1 MESVENKEVNILI
14 CLSGSPSNLRVI
26 KAAAKLFERDKGSL
40 TALYVSSANE
50 DIASNTT
57 LQKNIACAESLGAE
71 VHFAQ
76 SNEIALTISEYAKHT
91 AVTDL
96 FIGYSPSSDLFP
108 RRNIAEK
115 LVELLPDVDI
125 HIIPDASASAYSPVY
140 KKSGESFWNLR
151 DLLLVTGIMAAATL
165 LSYLFDRSRFSN
177 SNIVTIYILAVL
189 IASVL
194 TSHRFYG
201 FLAAVLYILLFNF
214 LFIEPRF
221 TLLVYDSAYLMTYF
235 VTIIASLITGSLA
248 VKLKNVAKQS
258 AETAYQTKVLLDT
271 SDQLEAARDSSE
283 MIRITCSQ
291 LANLLERTVS
301 FYTVNDGCAERKT
314 RAVWN
319 RETPEEEQFTETEKN
334 AVLSVYSSRPEGK
347 TTEGGQ
353 IYFPVASD
361 EIRFGVLSVRIGKE
375 PLSEMENTILLS
387 VINEFTMALNNE
399 KIRQEKTEAEISA
412 GKERFRAGLLRS
424 ISHDLRTPLTS
435 IYGNAENLRE
445 NHAFMTEEDR
455 QKIYED
461 IQEDSLWLKNQMEN
475 ILSMTKLESH
485 PYPSLSVESVED
497 VVNESLQH
505 IDARAGG
512 HTIRVIGSDDL
523 LFVEMDPKLIT
534 QVLVNLLN
542 NAVKYTPD
550 GSEIIIRLQKEDG
563 EIAVSV
569 EDNGPGI
576 PDENKAHIFDLY
588 YTGSAGKSDSYRS
601 MGIGLH
607 LCRMIL
613 HAHGREIEVLDN
625 QPHGAIFR
633 FTLKSKEVEEYA

>member
-40 TALYVSSANE
+40 TALYVSSADE
-50 DIASNTT
+50 DIASNTI

-108 RRNIAEK
+108 RRNIGEK

-248 VKLKNVAKQS
+248 VKLKNIAKQS

-334 AVLSVYSSRPEGK
+334 AVLSVYSSMPDGK
-347 TTEGGQ
+347 TAEGGQ
-353 IYFPVASD
+353 VYFPVASD
-361 EIRFGVLSVRIGKE
+361 ETRFGVLSVRVGKE

-445 NHAFMTEEDR
+445 NHAYMTEEDR

-523 LFVEMDPKLIT
+523 LFAEMDPKLIT

-550 GSEIIIRLQKEDG
+550 GSDIIIRLQKEDG

-625 QPHGAIFR
+625 QPHGAVFR

>member
-1 MESVENKEVNILI
+1 MESDKNKYMNILI

-26 KAAAKLFERDKGSL
+26 KAAAKLFERGSGSL
-40 TALYVSSANE
+40 TALYVSSADE
-50 DIASNTT
+50 DIASNTL

-71 VHFAQ
+71 VHYAQ

-319 RETPEEEQFTETEKN
+319 RETPEEEQFTEAEKN
-334 AVLSVYSSRPEGK
+334 AVLSVYSSMPDGK
-347 TTEGGQ
+347 TAEGGQ

-361 EIRFGVLSVRIGKE
+361 ETRFGVLSVRIGKE

-445 NHAFMTEEDR
+445 NHAYMTEEDR

-512 HTIRVIGSDDL
+512 HKIRVIGSDDL
-523 LFVEMDPKLIT
+523 LFAEMDPKLIT

>member
-1 MESVENKEVNILI
+1 MESDKNKYMNILI

-26 KAAAKLFERDKGSL
+26 KAAAKLFERGSGSL
-40 TALYVSSANE
+40 TALYVSSADE
-50 DIASNTT
+50 DIASNTL

-319 RETPEEEQFTETEKN
+319 RETPEEEQFTEAEKN
-334 AVLSVYSSRPEGK
+334 AVLSVYSSMPDGK
-347 TTEGGQ
+347 TAEGGQ
-353 IYFPVASD
+353 NYFPVASD
-361 EIRFGVLSVRIGKE
+361 ETRFGVLSVRVGKE

-445 NHAFMTEEDR
+445 NHAYMTEEDR

-523 LFVEMDPKLIT
+523 LFAEMDPKLIT

>member
-1 MESVENKEVNILI
+1 
-14 CLSGSPSNLRVI
+14 
-26 KAAAKLFERDKGSL
+26 
-40 TALYVSSANE
+40 
-50 DIASNTT
+50 
-57 LQKNIACAESLGAE
+57 
-71 VHFAQ
+71 
-76 SNEIALTISEYAKHT
+76 
-91 AVTDL
+91 
-96 FIGYSPSSDLFP
+96 
-108 RRNIAEK
+108 
-115 LVELLPDVDI
+115 
-125 HIIPDASASAYSPVY
+125 
-140 KKSGESFWNLR
+140 GESFWNLR

-334 AVLSVYSSRPEGK
+334 AVLSVYSSMPDGK
-347 TTEGGQ
+347 TAEGGQ
-353 IYFPVASD
+353 VYFPVASD
-361 EIRFGVLSVRIGKE
+361 ETRFGVLSVRIGKE

-445 NHAFMTEEDR
+445 NHAYMTEEDR

-523 LFVEMDPKLIT
+523 LFAEMDPKLIT
-534 QVLVNLLN
+534 QVLVNLLS

-588 YTGSAGKSDSYRS
+588 YTGSAGNSDSYRS

>member
-1 MESVENKEVNILI
+1 MESDKNKYMNILI

-26 KAAAKLFERDKGSL
+26 KAAAKLFERGSGSL
-40 TALYVSSANE
+40 TALYVSSADE
-50 DIASNTT
+50 DIASNTL

-108 RRNIAEK
+108 RRNIGEK

-248 VKLKNVAKQS
+248 VKLKNIAKQS

-334 AVLSVYSSRPEGK
+334 AVLSVYSSMPDGK
-347 TTEGGQ
+347 TAEGGQ
-353 IYFPVASD
+353 VYFPVASD
-361 EIRFGVLSVRIGKE
+361 ETRFGVLSVRIGKE

-445 NHAFMTEEDR
+445 NHAYMTEEDR

-523 LFVEMDPKLIT
+523 LFAEMDPKLIT

>member
-50 DIASNTT
+50 DIASNTI

-108 RRNIAEK
+108 RRNIGEK

-248 VKLKNVAKQS
+248 VKLKNIAKQS

-334 AVLSVYSSRPEGK
+334 AVLSVYSSMPDGK
-347 TTEGGQ
+347 TAEGGQ
-353 IYFPVASD
+353 VYFPVASD
-361 EIRFGVLSVRIGKE
+361 ETRFGVLSVRIGKE

-445 NHAFMTEEDR
+445 NHAYMTEEDR

-523 LFVEMDPKLIT
+523 LFAEMDPKLIT
-534 QVLVNLLN
+534 QVLVNLLS

-576 PDENKAHIFDLY
+576 PEENKAHIFDLY

>member
-1 MESVENKEVNILI
+1 MESNERTQVNILI

-26 KAAAKLFERDKGSL
+26 KAAAKLFERGNGSL

-50 DIASNTT
+50 DIQANTV
-57 LQKNIACAESLGAE
+57 LQKNIAYAESVGAQ

-76 SNEIALTISEYAKHT
+76 NNDIALTISEFARHT
-91 AVTDL
+91 GITDL

-108 RRNIAEK
+108 RKNIGEK
-115 LVELLPDVDI
+115 LVGLLPDVDI
-125 HIIPDASASAYSPVY
+125 HIIPDAAATAYSPVY
-140 KKSGESFWNLR
+140 KKNEESFWNLR
-151 DLLLVTGIMAAATL
+151 DLLLVTGIMAVATV

-189 IASVL
+189 VASVL

-201 FLAAVLYILLFNF
+201 ILAAVLYILLFNF

-221 TLLVYDSAYLMTYF
+221 TLLVYDSAYLVTYL
-235 VTIIASLITGSLA
+235 VTIVAALITGSLA

-271 SDQLEAARDSSE
+271 SDQLEAARDNSE

-291 LANLLERTVS
+291 LANLLERSVS
-301 FYTVNDGCAERKT
+301 FYTVKDGDVHRK
-314 RAVWN
+314 AHALWN
-319 RETPEEEQFTETEKN
+319 QGKTEEEPFSENEKKT
-334 AVLSVYSSRPEGK
+334 VLSVYEDPLNGK
-347 TTEGGQ
+347 TAADGKL
-353 IYFPVASD
+353 YFPVASED
-361 EIRFGVLSVRIGKE
+361 SCFGVLSVKIGKE

-399 KIRQEKTEAEISA
+399 QIRQEKTEAEISA

-445 NHAFMTEEDR
+445 NHAYMSEEDR
-455 QKIYED
+455 VKIYGD

-475 ILSMTKLESH
+475 ILSMTRLESH

-497 VVNESLQH
+497 VVSESLQH
-505 IDARAGG
+505 IDNRAGN
-512 HTIRVIGSDDL
+512 HTIRVIGSEEL
-523 LFVEMDPKLIT
+523 LFAEMDPKLIT

-542 NAVKYTPD
+542 NALKYTPN
-550 GSEIIIRLQKEDG
+550 GSEIVIRLQKQEK

-569 EDNGPGI
+569 EDNGPGVAEE
-576 PDENKAHIFDLY
+576 DKEHIFDLY
-588 YTGSAGKSDSYRS
+588 YTGKSGKSDSYRS

-633 FTLKSKEVEEYA
+633 FTLASKEVEEYA

>member
-57 LQKNIACAESLGAE
+57 LQKNIACAESLCAE

-319 RETPEEEQFTETEKN
+319 RETPEEEQFTEAEKN
-334 AVLSVYSSRPEGK
+334 AVLSVYSSMPDGK
-347 TTEGGQ
+347 TAEGGQ

-361 EIRFGVLSVRIGKE
+361 ETRFGVLSVRVGKE

-445 NHAFMTEEDR
+445 NHAFMSEEDR

-523 LFVEMDPKLIT
+523 LFAEMDPKLIT
-534 QVLVNLLN
+534 QVLVNLLS
-542 NAVKYTPD
+542 NAVKYTPA

-588 YTGSAGKSDSYRS
+588 YTGSAVKSDSYRS

>member
-40 TALYVSSANE
+40 TALYVSSADE
-50 DIASNTT
+50 DIASNTI

-108 RRNIAEK
+108 RRNIGEK

-248 VKLKNVAKQS
+248 VKLKNIAKQS

-334 AVLSVYSSRPEGK
+334 AVLSVYSSMPDGK
-347 TTEGGQ
+347 TAEGGQ
-353 IYFPVASD
+353 VYFPVASD
-361 EIRFGVLSVRIGKE
+361 ETRFGVLSVRIGKE

-445 NHAFMTEEDR
+445 NHAYMTEEDR

-523 LFVEMDPKLIT
+523 LFAEMDPKLIT
-534 QVLVNLLN
+534 QVLVNLLS

-576 PDENKAHIFDLY
+576 PEENKAHIFDLY

-625 QPHGAIFR
+625 QPHGAVFR

>member
-1 MESVENKEVNILI
+1 MNILI

-125 HIIPDASASAYSPVY
+125 HIIPDASASAYSTVY

-248 VKLKNVAKQS
+248 VKLKNIAKQS

-334 AVLSVYSSRPEGK
+334 AVLSVYSSMPDGK
-347 TTEGGQ
+347 TAEGGQ
-353 IYFPVASD
+353 VYFPVASD
-361 EIRFGVLSVRIGKE
+361 ETRFGVLSVRVGKE

-445 NHAFMTEEDR
+445 NHAYMTEEDR

-523 LFVEMDPKLIT
+523 LFAEMDPKLIT
-534 QVLVNLLN
+534 QVLVNLLS

-625 QPHGAIFR
+625 QPHGAVFR

>member
-1 MESVENKEVNILI
+1 
-14 CLSGSPSNLRVI
+14 
-26 KAAAKLFERDKGSL
+26 
-40 TALYVSSANE
+40 
-50 DIASNTT
+50 
-57 LQKNIACAESLGAE
+57 
-71 VHFAQ
+71 
-76 SNEIALTISEYAKHT
+76 
-91 AVTDL
+91 
-96 FIGYSPSSDLFP
+96 
-108 RRNIAEK
+108 
-115 LVELLPDVDI
+115 
-125 HIIPDASASAYSPVY
+125 
-140 KKSGESFWNLR
+140 
-151 DLLLVTGIMAAATL
+151 
-165 LSYLFDRSRFSN
+165 
-177 SNIVTIYILAVL
+177 
-189 IASVL
+189 
-194 TSHRFYG
+194 
-201 FLAAVLYILLFNF
+201 
-214 LFIEPRF
+214 
-221 TLLVYDSAYLMTYF
+221 
-235 VTIIASLITGSLA
+235 
-248 VKLKNVAKQS
+248 
-258 AETAYQTKVLLDT
+258 
-271 SDQLEAARDSSE
+271 
-283 MIRITCSQ
+283 
-291 LANLLERTVS
+291 
-301 FYTVNDGCAERKT
+301 
-314 RAVWN
+314 
-319 RETPEEEQFTETEKN
+319 
-334 AVLSVYSSRPEGK
+334 
-347 TTEGGQ
+347 
-353 IYFPVASD
+353 
-361 EIRFGVLSVRIGKE
+361 
-375 PLSEMENTILLS
+375 
-387 VINEFTMALNNE
+387 MALNNE

>member
-445 NHAFMTEEDR
+445 NHAYMSEEDR

>member
-1 MESVENKEVNILI
+1 MESDKNKYMNILI

-26 KAAAKLFERDKGSL
+26 KAAAKLFERGSGSL
-40 TALYVSSANE
+40 TALYVSSADE
-50 DIASNTT
+50 DIASNTL

-301 FYTVNDGCAERKT
+301 FYTVNNGCAERKT
-314 RAVWN
+314 RAVWD
-319 RETPEEEQFTETEKN
+319 RETPEEEQLTEAEKN
-334 AVLSVYSSRPEGK
+334 AVLSVYSSMPDGK
-347 TTEGGQ
+347 TAEGGQ

-361 EIRFGVLSVRIGKE
+361 ETRFGVLSVRVGKE

-445 NHAFMTEEDR
+445 NHAYMTEEDR

-523 LFVEMDPKLIT
+523 LFAEMDPKLIT
-534 QVLVNLLN
+534 QVLVNLLS

>member
-40 TALYVSSANE
+40 TALYVSSADE
-50 DIASNTT
+50 DIASNTI

-108 RRNIAEK
+108 RRNIGEK

-248 VKLKNVAKQS
+248 VKLKNIAKQS

-334 AVLSVYSSRPEGK
+334 AVLSVYSSMPDGK
-347 TTEGGQ
+347 TAEGGQ
-353 IYFPVASD
+353 VYFPVASD
-361 EIRFGVLSVRIGKE
+361 ETRFGVLSVRIGKE

-445 NHAFMTEEDR
+445 NHAYMTEEDR

-523 LFVEMDPKLIT
+523 LFAEMDPKLIT
-534 QVLVNLLN
+534 QVLVNLLS

>member
-523 LFVEMDPKLIT
+523 LFAEMDPKLIT

-588 YTGSAGKSDSYRS
+588 YTGAAGKSDSYRS